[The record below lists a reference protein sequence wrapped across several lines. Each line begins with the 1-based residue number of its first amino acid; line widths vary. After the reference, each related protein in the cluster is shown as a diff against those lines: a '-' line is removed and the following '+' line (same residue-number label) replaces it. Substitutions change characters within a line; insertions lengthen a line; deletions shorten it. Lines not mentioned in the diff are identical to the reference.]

1 MAIRARI
8 QQRPLLAFGLGLFIL
23 LFLFMW
29 PVLWPAQGQALGG
42 LDMRGLFYPW
52 FGQAKTAVLNGRLP
66 LWDASQFAGYPFLS
80 NPQVA
85 LFYPPTWLVMIL
97 PLEAGI
103 SWFVLLHLWL
113 AGMGMF
119 LFVRALAG
127 SHFAATLAG
136 LALAFS
142 GFVSVRVWAGHIGLV
157 ATDAWLPWLLL
168 TFLWSVQKRSS
179 WAGIIAGVPFGL
191 AILAGH
197 TTSLLYVGIIWAA
210 FALYLGVTT
219 HAWRIVVRQFLFAV
233 FIGLLLSAIQLLPLL
248 QFTMVSSRAGA
259 ASLEFSTAFSF
270 PPAHL
275 VTLFVPT
282 FFGEPL
288 VAGYWSVPNFEELTY
303 YIGLLPWFGLVLGLR
318 KPNRAVIFY
327 LLLMGIG
334 LLLAFGSYG
343 FLYGL
348 LYNLLPPFR
357 LARAPARA
365 MFLFVFAGIGL
376 LATAVTIWERHP
388 DKQALNVLMR
398 WVLAIGFV
406 VGITVL
412 AATGAVF
419 MSQHPSDTSGRLWQQ
434 AGGWATAVLIFLL
447 SGLLLWAYLSTTD
460 QRRKFWFGAA
470 LLLVLLVDLWTFG
483 SKFVRLE
490 SMQPDQLWSD
500 TVDIIGSPSER
511 VLPWGISI
519 FSQNGA
525 GQVGLNSVFGYNAL
539 EIGTNVGLTASVPDP
554 RSTAYDILSAKY
566 VVATVPLEQYVDGQR
581 PLTLVGQQNNT
592 WVYERARSLPLVRLV
607 THVEIIADDQS
618 AINRIHQPDFNPAT
632 TAILAAQ
639 PPCELNLSDNPG
651 TAVINEQAD
660 GFWEIKTQ
668 SEVPSLLILSETDYP
683 GWQVTIDGATAES
696 LTAYTTIRAV
706 CVPAGEHIVLW
717 QFMPTVYWWGGLL
730 TLLGLILVAAAVVK
744 MKR

>member
-1 MAIRARI
+1 
-8 QQRPLLAFGLGLFIL
+8 
-23 LFLFMW
+23 
-29 PVLWPAQGQALGG
+29 
-42 LDMRGLFYPW
+42 
-52 FGQAKTAVLNGRLP
+52 
-66 LWDASQFAGYPFLS
+66 
-80 NPQVA
+80 
-85 LFYPPTWLVMIL
+85 
-97 PLEAGI
+97 
-103 SWFVLLHLWL
+103 
-113 AGMGMF
+113 
-119 LFVRALAG
+119 
-127 SHFAATLAG
+127 
-136 LALAFS
+136 
-142 GFVSVRVWAGHIGLV
+142 
-157 ATDAWLPWLLL
+157 
-168 TFLWSVQKRSS
+168 
-179 WAGIIAGVPFGL
+179 
-191 AILAGH
+191 
-197 TTSLLYVGIIWAA
+197 
-210 FALYLGVTT
+210 
-219 HAWRIVVRQFLFAV
+219 
-233 FIGLLLSAIQLLPLL
+233 
-248 QFTMVSSRAGA
+248 
-259 ASLEFSTAFSF
+259 
-270 PPAHL
+270 
-275 VTLFVPT
+275 
-282 FFGEPL
+282 
-288 VAGYWSVPNFEELTY
+288 
-303 YIGLLPWFGLVLGLR
+303 
-318 KPNRAVIFY
+318 
-327 LLLMGIG
+327 
-334 LLLAFGSYG
+334 
-343 FLYGL
+343 
-348 LYNLLPPFR
+348 
-357 LARAPARA
+357 
-365 MFLFVFAGIGL
+365 
-376 LATAVTIWERHP
+376 
-388 DKQALNVLMR
+388 
-398 WVLAIGFV
+398 
-406 VGITVL
+406 
-412 AATGAVF
+412 
-419 MSQHPSDTSGRLWQQ
+419 
-434 AGGWATAVLIFLL
+434 
-447 SGLLLWAYLSTTD
+447 
-460 QRRKFWFGAA
+460 

-566 VVATVPLEQYVDGQR
+566 VVAAVRLEQYVDGQR

-607 THVEIIADDQS
+607 AHVEIIADDQS